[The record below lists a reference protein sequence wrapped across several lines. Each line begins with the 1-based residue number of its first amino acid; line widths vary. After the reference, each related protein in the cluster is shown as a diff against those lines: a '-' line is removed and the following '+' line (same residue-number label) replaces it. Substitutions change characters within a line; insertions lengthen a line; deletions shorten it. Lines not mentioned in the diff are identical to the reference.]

1 MIYILKLKEGN
12 NYLVSGSVCE
22 LINIDEFIEELFDEE
37 EKEVNIV
44 S

>member
-1 MIYILKLKEGN
+1 MCLNHLLQKLFQKIRKN
-12 NYLVSGSVCE
+12 NTCE